1 MAGSSLRSLC
11 LLFLSLG
18 VCLAGITVKVSP
30 EVDVILGET
39 ARLPCNYTISDSSV
53 QPVVTWFIDSAG
65 SRKRVAYRSPTDSG
79 FDKTGPFKDRATME
93 ADMTLVISKVNVGDE
108 MSFFCQVR
116 GGAVGV
122 EEDETK
128 LRVFLSPE
136 KPVISHNTHS
146 ITAGQDQSSQV
157 GTCTS
162 RNGHPQPRIIWFK
175 DSKPL
180 PEVTDS
186 KEKTYMVP
194 RVVKES
200 SGLFTVASELYM
212 QLTKE
217 DAKSVFH
224 CTVEYA
230 IPNGQITKESSD
242 NFNLTVYYP
251 AENMFFTLLN
261 QGPIK
266 EGDRVQMK
274 CETDGNPQ
282 PEFEFYKGDVKL
294 GQIGTGLW
302 TLENVTRDNAGI
314 YKCYVLDFETFVE
327 LTKLL
332 TFKVHHLDPVS
343 IVPAGP
349 LILKGGD
356 ALDLQCQTKSPDPF
370 TLVWMK
376 GGKQLSQT
384 GGLSLQSVTLADAG
398 EYVCVAS
405 VPSVPGLEKQ
415 ANIIVR
421 VEGKPEIDVPVKVEV
436 KKKGDPVTL
445 RCSALGY
452 PDPQFNWK
460 PSGKESVTVE
470 GQKTIS
476 TITLP
481 ATDAVITDGVT
492 CEATNKF
499 GTDTKKFEVAES
511 ANTADR
517 RNSAGSGSPVF
528 AKVAEPQQAGSSIV
542 VIAVVVSVL
551 LLLFIVAFLYF
562 LSKKNKMPCGKK
574 DNAPGNGQDK
584 HETKPFTEK
593 DVEEAKSSN

>member
-1 MAGSSLRSLC
+1 MAGSTLRSLC
-11 LLFLSLG
+11 LLSLSLG

-30 EVDVILGET
+30 KVDVILGET
-39 ARLPCNYTISDSSV
+39 ARLPCSYTISDNSV
-53 QPVVTWFIDSAG
+53 QPVVQWFIDSAG
-65 SRKRVAYRSPTDSG
+65 TRKRIAYRSPTESG
-79 FDKTGPFKDRATME
+79 LEKISQFKDRVIME
-93 ADMTLVISKVNVGDE
+93 PDMTLVISKTNVEDE

-122 EEDETK
+122 EEDETQ
-128 LRVFLSPE
+128 LRVFFSPE
-136 KPVISHNTHS
+136 KPVVTDNTRNIFAS
-146 ITAGQDQSSQV
+146 QDQSSEV
-157 GTCTS
+157 GKCTS

-200 SGLFTVASELYM
+200 SGLFTVASTLFM
-212 QLTKE
+212 RPTKE

-230 IPNGQITKESSD
+230 MPNGQIRKESSD
-242 NFNLTVYYP
+242 HFNLTVYYP
-251 AENMFFTLLN
+251 AENVDFTLVN

-282 PEFEFYKGDVKL
+282 PQFEFYKGDVKL
-294 GQIGTGLW
+294 GHTDTGLLA
-302 TLENVTRDNAGI
+302 LEKVTRSDAGT
-314 YKCYVLDFETFVE
+314 YRCEALDFEASVD
-327 LTKLL
+327 LTRTLA
-332 TFKVHHLDPVS
+332 FKVHHLDPVS
-343 IVPAGP
+343 VEPAGP
-349 LILKGGD
+349 LTLKGGD
-356 ALDLQCQTKSPDPF
+356 ALDLQCQTKSADPF

-376 GGKQLSQT
+376 GGKELSQT

-405 VPSVPGLEKQ
+405 VPTVPGLEKQ
-415 ANIIVR
+415 ANITVR

-436 KKKGDPVTL
+436 NKRGDEVTL

-452 PDPQFNWK
+452 PAPQFTWK

-476 TITLP
+476 TITLK
-481 ATDAVITDGVT
+481 ATEAVINDGVT

-511 ANTADR
+511 VNTVDGDNNR
-517 RNSAGSGSPVF
+517 GQGSPVF
-528 AKVAEPQQAGSSIV
+528 AKAELQHAGSSVV

-562 LSKKNKMPCGKK
+562 LSKKGNMPCGKK
-574 DNAPGNGQDK
+574 DNAPGNGQGEVVKKENLLDK
-584 HETKPFTEK
+584 EQ
-593 DVEEAKSSN
+593 DV